1 MKKSGNCLRQNEYG
15 NSHMIPKYF
24 SINSNSSISTD
35 SEVEFKEEIE
45 TGEPKSNKWNLWV
58 LIMYILADLSK

>member
-1 MKKSGNCLRQNEYG
+1 
-15 NSHMIPKYF
+15 MIPKYF